1 MTDPKDLLP
10 EDQYLLGVDPEDLM
24 NASPDGRQAWMS
36 NLESAVAAADHAKR
50 KRDDL
55 LKMMQLNLNQLTSK
69 LRMKKNDVY
78 IELVL
83 DGGIIFD
90 VKEYT
95 DGSPSTSLGNTNWN
109 PILSLKILMIENK
122 LMNL

>member
-1 MTDPKDLLP
+1 MVVKHGCLTLNLL
-10 EDQYLLGVDPEDLM
+10 LL
-24 NASPDGRQAWMS
+24 
-36 NLESAVAAADHAKR
+36 
-50 KRDDL
+50 L
-55 LKMMQLNLNQLTSK
+55 LIMQRGKEMIFSKMMQLNLNQLTSE

-90 VKEYT
+90 AKDYT

-122 LMNL
+122 LTNL